1 MAPKTARTVQSEVH
15 FCRFCGLRVSEG
27 ESHGTEAECIEA
39 LRLEVQGRVAARVRS
54 GVNTDREKDKPTLTV
69 VGV

>member
-1 MAPKTARTVQSEVH
+1 MAPKTTRTVQGDVH

-27 ESHGTEAECIEA
+27 ESHGTETECIEA
-39 LRLEVQGRVAARVRS
+39 LRLEVQGRAAARGRPGANS
-54 GVNTDREKDKPTLTV
+54 DREKDKPTLTV